1 MKYKT
6 VKYLLMLVPGCWSLN
21 PLHIEYNSP
30 IEFTVYM
37 NEVPVLVNKDVHV
50 SRNFDLLKY
59 SEGSLI
65 TTNVSA
71 LEGKDI
77 HGKHCVQICT
87 EPNFVFDKKFC
98 LECLMNINKTIKTVS
113 N

>member
-6 VKYLLMLVPGCWSLN
+6 VKYLLMLVPGCWGLN

-37 NEVPVLVNKDVHV
+37 NEVPVFVNKDVHV
-50 SRNFDLLKY
+50 SRNFELLKY
-59 SEGSLI
+59 REGSLN
-65 TTNVSA
+65 TTNVST

-77 HGKHCVQICT
+77 HGKHCVLICR
-87 EPNFVFDKKFC
+87 EPNLIFV
-98 LECLMNINKTIKTVS
+98 
-113 N
+113 